1 MKLTQNTIAQF
12 IPIIAMFVLL
22 SQYQGCVEFSHTILG
37 KITAAF
43 LILFYT
49 TIDKVL
55 GLFVCALIILF
66 YQMDCRENMLNIESF
81 DTIEEEEDE
90 EEDELEY
97 NETKPAKSCNACGV
111 KGIETFE
118 NYESSDNNVV
128 ENGPVHDEF
137 RKEHCQKGVLKH
149 KDMNVRDEMAQH
161 VYPELKFKNEY
172 CNACSPTCQFSIVES
187 KLKTETKLLP
197 KFSKENLNIM

>member
-1 MKLTQNTIAQF
+1 MKLTNTVAQF
-12 IPIIAMFVLL
+12 IPIVVIFLLL
-22 SQYQGCVEFSHTILG
+22 SQYQGCVKFSHTILG
-37 KITAAF
+37 KIMAAF
-43 LILFYT
+43 VILFYT

-81 DTIEEEEDE
+81 DTIEEEDAD

-97 NETKPAKSCNACGV
+97 NETKSAKSCDACGV
-111 KGIETFE
+111 KNIETFE
-118 NYESSDNNVV
+118 NYYSSENTVI
-128 ENGPVHDEF
+128 ENGPAQDEF
-137 RKEHCQKGVLKH
+137 RREHCQKGVLKH

-161 VYPELKFKNEY
+161 VYPELKFQNDY
-172 CNACSPTCQFSIVES
+172 CNACSPTCKFSIVES

>member
-1 MKLTQNTIAQF
+1 MKLTNTVAQF
-12 IPIIAMFVLL
+12 IPIVVIFLLL
-22 SQYQGCVEFSHTILG
+22 SQYQGCVKFSHTILG
-37 KITAAF
+37 KIMAAF
-43 LILFYT
+43 VILFYT

-81 DTIEEEEDE
+81 DTIEEEEEE

-111 KGIETFE
+111 KNIETFE
-118 NYESSDNNVV
+118 NYESSENTVI
-128 ENGPVHDEF
+128 ENGPVQDEF

-149 KDMNVRDEMAQH
+149 KDMDVKNEMAQH
-161 VYPELKFKNEY
+161 VYPELKFQNDY
-172 CNACSPTCQFSIVES
+172 CNACSPTCKFSIVES
-187 KLKTETKLLP
+187 KLKTETQLLP
-197 KFSKENLNIM
+197 KVSKENLTIM

>member
-1 MKLTQNTIAQF
+1 MKLTNTVAQF
-12 IPIIAMFVLL
+12 IPIVVIFLLL
-22 SQYQGCVEFSHTILG
+22 SQYQGCVKFSHTILG
-37 KITAAF
+37 KIMAAF
-43 LILFYT
+43 VILFYT
-49 TIDKVL
+49 SIDKVL

-81 DTIEEEEDE
+81 DTIEEENDED

-97 NETKPAKSCNACGV
+97 NETKPAKSCDACGV
-111 KGIETFE
+111 KNIETFE
-118 NYESSDNNVV
+118 NYESSENTVI
-128 ENGPVHDEF
+128 ENGPVQDEF

-149 KDMNVRDEMAQH
+149 KDMDVKNDMAQH

-197 KFSKENLNIM
+197 KVSKENLTIL

>member
-1 MKLTQNTIAQF
+1 MKLTNTVAQF
-12 IPIIAMFVLL
+12 IPIVVIFSLL
-22 SQYQGCVEFSHTILG
+22 SQYHGCVKFSHTILG
-37 KITAAF
+37 KIMAA
-43 LILFYT
+43 LVILFYT

-81 DTIEEEEDE
+81 DTIEEEDDED

-97 NETKPAKSCNACGV
+97 NETKPPKSCNACGV
-111 KGIETFE
+111 NNIETFE
-118 NYESSDNNVV
+118 NYESSDNPAI
-128 ENGPVHDEF
+128 ENGPAQDEF
-137 RKEHCQKGVLKH
+137 RREHCQKGVLKH
-149 KDMNVRDEMAQH
+149 KDMDVKNDMAQH
-161 VYPELKFKNEY
+161 VYPELKFQNDY
-172 CNACSPTCQFSIVES
+172 CNACSPTCKFSIVES

>member
-1 MKLTQNTIAQF
+1 MKLTNTVAQF
-12 IPIIAMFVLL
+12 IPIVVIFLLL
-22 SQYQGCVEFSHTILG
+22 SQYQGCVKFSHTILG
-37 KITAAF
+37 KIMAAF
-43 LILFYT
+43 VILFYT
-49 TIDKVL
+49 SIDKVL

-81 DTIEEEEDE
+81 DTIEEENDED

-97 NETKPAKSCNACGV
+97 NETKPAKSCDACGV
-111 KGIETFE
+111 KNIETFE
-118 NYESSDNNVV
+118 NYESSENTVI
-128 ENGPVHDEF
+128 ENGPVQDEF

-149 KDMNVRDEMAQH
+149 KDMDVKNDMAQH

-172 CNACSPTCQFSIVES
+172 CNACSPTCKFSIVES

>member
-1 MKLTQNTIAQF
+1 MKLTNTVAQF
-12 IPIIAMFVLL
+12 IPIVVIFLLL
-22 SQYQGCVEFSHTILG
+22 SQYQGCVKFSHTILG
-37 KITAAF
+37 KIMAAF
-43 LILFYT
+43 VILFYT

-81 DTIEEEEDE
+81 DTIEEEEEE

-111 KGIETFE
+111 KNIETFE
-118 NYESSDNNVV
+118 NYESSNEKVVDNGAVQ
-128 ENGPVHDEF
+128 DEF

-149 KDMNVRDEMAQH
+149 KDMDVKNEMAQH
-161 VYPELKFKNEY
+161 VYPELKFQNDY
-172 CNACSPTCQFSIVES
+172 CNACSPTCKFSIVES
-187 KLKTETKLLP
+187 KLKTETQLLP
-197 KFSKENLNIM
+197 KVSKENLTIM

>member
-81 DTIEEEEDE
+81 DTIEEEDDE
-90 EEDELEY
+90 TDLSGEL
-97 NETKPAKSCNACGV
+97 ACAG
-111 KGIETFE
+111 G
-118 NYESSDNNVV
+118 
-128 ENGPVHDEF
+128 
-137 RKEHCQKGVLKH
+137 
-149 KDMNVRDEMAQH
+149 
-161 VYPELKFKNEY
+161 
-172 CNACSPTCQFSIVES
+172 ACEIT
-187 KLKTETKLLP
+187 
-197 KFSKENLNIM
+197 